1 MNNLSRFLMS
11 SALCAVCTMVSAQ
24 NGKINGVVT
33 DQTGETV
40 IGASVMVK
48 GSKVGT
54 VTDFDGNFHLD
65 AAPGATLVI
74 SYIGYKTQ
82 EVKAS
87 NNMTVTLQEVANDLN
102 EVVVTGYTSEKKAD
116 LTGSV
121 AVVKM
126 SDIADVPTGNVLSS
140 LNGRVAG
147 LNIYTDGTPGSAGT
161 SLSVRGKTTINNSTP
176 LYVIDG
182 VMTRDNVGSILA
194 SNDVES
200 IQVLK
205 DASSAAIYG
214 AQAANGVII
223 ITTKRAKKGEIKVDF
238 EGSLTAQTF
247 QTGYDLL
254 DANQW
259 GDVYWT
265 AYRYDYGKTPSSAI
279 YGNGDKAKLNTNTP
293 FYTNPSTGETYTA
306 ANTNWLDLMYKTA
319 LMQNYSLTLSRGG
332 ENGSSSLSVNWID
345 QDGTLKNTDY
355 KRFNTRLTSDYHF
368 LNNHVRVGESVSV
381 NYWKEHLATGGIA
394 EQLVAQHPAEPAYGS
409 LGSYGGG
416 YTDVLND
423 KPNPLRQQENE
434 KNNQHKYWR
443 IFGNMYLEIEP
454 VKNLT
459 LKSNFG
465 VNYYN
470 EFSKTFVPS
479 WTEASREVNKN
490 ELNTYQ
496 YHSTNWVWTNTANYN
511 LDLGIHQASFLAGM
525 EAKKNNVEYFN
536 GYGNGLAA
544 ENIDYRYLDGV
555 TSGASVGGLGSNY
568 SMVSYFA
575 KANYA
580 YDSKYLVSATVR
592 RDASSRFGKNNN
604 AGVFPSVSAGWRISS
619 EKFMEHTKSWLDD
632 LKLRVSWGIN
642 GNDEID
648 NEATYNKY
656 AVSLRNSSYN
666 INGDGTTL
674 APGAYK
680 THTGNP
686 DLKWEQTKQLN
697 IGLDATLLQQ
707 RLALT
712 LDYFDKRTSDM
723 LYEPPYAGVIG
734 EGGYTW
740 TNCMGMYNKGFEFV
754 INWRDQLRNGF
765 SYSVAFNGSLYKNR
779 VTELPE
785 SIYYIY
791 GGGTQG
797 KSLVGQPYGSW
808 KGYKTDGV
816 FHTQSEVDEY
826 KAKYDVQFGNP
837 GVGRLKYVDT
847 NNDGVIDTNDR
858 EWLGTDLPKFIGG
871 LNLSAAYKGFD
882 LSLFFNGIVRKAFNN
897 SKFYTDLFQG
907 WSGNHSTRLLDAMN
921 AWNEYEK
928 TGYYNCETPA
938 VTTLNTNNETEVSE
952 FFIEDGSFIKLKT
965 ATLGYTLPKALLS
978 KIHIRNARVYFQA
991 QNVFTITGYTGAD
1004 PEGLGYTYPLPRT
1017 FTFGLTV
1024 GF

>member
-1 MNNLSRFLMS
+1 M
-11 SALCAVCTMVSAQ
+11 ASAQ
-24 NGKINGVVT
+24 GVKVKGVVT
-33 DQTGETV
+33 DPTGETV
-40 IGASVMVK
+40 IGASVKVK
-48 GSKVGT
+48 GTSQGT
-54 VTDFDGNFHLD
+54 VTDFDGNFNLEVT
-65 AAPGATLVI
+65 PGTTLVI

-87 NNMTVTLQEVANDLN
+87 ANMKILLQDDANDLN

-147 LNIYTDGTPGSAGT
+147 VNITTDGTPGGGNTGT
-161 SLSVRGKTTINNSTP
+161 LVRGTTTINNSSP

-182 VMTRDNVGSILA
+182 IMTRDNVGSILS

-205 DASSAAIYG
+205 DAASAAIYG

-265 AYRYDYGKTPSSAI
+265 AYQYDYGQTPSSSI
-279 YGNGDKAKLNTNTP
+279 YGNGEKAQLNTTTP

-332 ENGSSSLSVNWID
+332 DNGSSSLSVNWID

-368 LNNHVRVGESVSV
+368 LNNRVRVGESASI
-381 NYWKEHLATGGIA
+381 NYWKQHNAADGIA

-423 KPNPLRQQENE
+423 KTNPLRIQENE

-470 EFSKTFVPS
+470 EFSKTFIPS
-479 WTEASREVNKN
+479 WTEASRNVDKN

-496 YHSTNWVWTNTANYN
+496 YHSTNWVWTNTVNYN
-511 LDLGIHQASFLAGM
+511 LDLGLHQASFLAGM

-536 GYGNGLAA
+536 GYGNGLAV
-544 ENIDYRYLDGV
+544 EDNDYRYLDG
-555 TSGASVGGLGSNY
+555 TTTGQTVGGLGSNY

-580 YDSKYLVSATVR
+580 YDSKYLLSTTVR
-592 RDASSRFGKNNN
+592 RDASSRFGKNHN

-619 EKFMEHTKSWLDD
+619 EKFMKATKSWIDD
-632 LKLRVSWGIN
+632 LKLRLSWGIN

-656 AVSLRNSSYN
+656 AVSLRNASYN
-666 INGDGTTL
+666 ISGDGSTL
-674 APGAYK
+674 AAGAYK
-680 THTGNP
+680 THKGNA
-686 DLKWEQTKQLN
+686 DLKWEQTKQVN
-697 IGLDATLLQQ
+697 IGLDATLLDQ
-707 RLALT
+707 RLAVT
-712 LDYFDKRTSDM
+712 IDYFDKQTTDM

-734 EGGYTW
+734 EGGYAW
-740 TNCMGMYNKGFEFV
+740 TNCMAMNNKGVEFV
-754 INWRDQLRNGF
+754 VEWRDRLSCGL
-765 SYSVAFNGSLYKNR
+765 SYNVSFNGSVYRNR
-779 VTELPE
+779 VTDLPE
-785 SIYYIY
+785 TIYYTY
-791 GGGTQG
+791 GGGTLG

-816 FHTQSEVDEY
+816 FHTQAEVDEY
-826 KAKYDVQFGNP
+826 KQKYDIQFGSP

-847 NNDGVIDTNDR
+847 NNDGVIDSSDR
-858 EWLGTDLPKFIGG
+858 IWLGTDLPKFIGG
-871 LNLSAAYKGFD
+871 INLSASYKGFD
-882 LSLFFNGIVRKAFNN
+882 LSLFFNGIVRKAYNN

-928 TGYYNCETPA
+928 TGYYDCDTPA
-938 VTTLNTNNETEVSE
+938 LTTLNTNNETETSD
-952 FFIEDGSFIKLKT
+952 FFIEDGSFVKLKT
-965 ATLGYTLPKALLS
+965 ATLGYTLPKPLLN
-978 KIHIRNARVYFQA
+978 KVHIRNVRVYFQA
-991 QNVFTITGYTGAD
+991 QNLFTLTKYTGAD
-1004 PEGLGYTYPLPRT
+1004 PEGQGYTYPLPRT